1 MQILWYNCPWFSPRV
16 FGERCCRPAAARSRG
31 LGNCYLATM
40 VFQKLVV
47 VDTRGHLLGRLASL
61 IAKELLL
68 GQHVV
73 CVRCEEINISG
84 TFMRNKR
91 TTQNVPPACPAP
103 PRSPAPPL
111 PRSPALPP
119 SLVGYARVPLVV
131 SVGFFSRGVRR
142 GRARGAGGRRSPP
155 SPGGCAVRAGVC
167 VSACAC
173 APSGCAGAPARHP
186 GRATGSTVAR
196 GAAILITRRGL
207 PRGLKRAREPPDRAL
222 LTRRFAW

>member
-16 FGERCCRPAAARSRG
+16 FGERCRWPAAARSRG

-103 PRSPAPPL
+103 PPAPPL
-111 PRSPALPP
+111 PRSPLSHRPSWAMRGCRSLCRWASSRGVCVGAAHAAPGDGGRRRRPGAALCVRV
-119 SLVGYARVPLVV
+119 SVCLRVRVPLLDAPVLRPAT
-131 SVGFFSRGVRR
+131 RGVP
-142 GRARGAGGRRSPP
+142 RA
-155 SPGGCAVRAGVC
+155 
-167 VSACAC
+167 
-173 APSGCAGAPARHP
+173 APSLEELQ
-186 GRATGSTVAR
+186 S
-196 GAAILITRRGL
+196 
-207 PRGLKRAREPPDRAL
+207 
-222 LTRRFAW
+222 